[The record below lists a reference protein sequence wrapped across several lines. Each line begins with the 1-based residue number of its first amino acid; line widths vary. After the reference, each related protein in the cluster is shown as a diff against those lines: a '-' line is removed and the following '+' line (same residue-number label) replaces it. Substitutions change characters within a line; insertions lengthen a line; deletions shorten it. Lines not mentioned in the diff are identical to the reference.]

1 MDIYKAKD
9 LLPIIKAH
17 AEGKTIQYYSRTAF
31 NSTWKD
37 CESEDIDFEDE
48 DYEYRIKPEPSY
60 RPFANAEECWQ
71 EMLKHHP
78 FGYIYFASEKLYH
91 NIIMLAPEQGA
102 HEAYIRIGNFTV
114 RGLEEAFRVCTFADG
129 TPFGIKEEKQL

>member
-48 DYEYRIKPEPSY
+48 DYEYRIKPEPKY
-60 RPFANAEECWQ
+60 RPFKDAEECWT
-71 EMLKHHP
+71 EMLKHQP
-78 FGYIYFASEKLYH
+78 FGWISFNDGEKDYRQ
-91 NIIMLAPEQGA
+91 NIIAIYKKGVILDLDDTTQKFEDCFKGM
-102 HEAYIRIGNFTV
+102 I
-114 RGLEEAFRVCTFADG
+114 FADG
-129 TPFGIKEEKQL
+129 TPFGVKVEE

>member
-48 DYEYRIKPEPSY
+48 DYEYRIKPEPKY
-60 RPFANAEECWQ
+60 RPFKDAEECWK
-71 EMLKHHP
+71 EMQKHQP
-78 FGYIYFASEKLYH
+78 FGWLRFENKDDGYIHFYKIRNIGIYFDSTSITFEK
-91 NIIMLAPEQGA
+91 
-102 HEAYIRIGNFTV
+102 
-114 RGLEEAFRVCTFADG
+114 AFEYYTFVDG
-129 TPFGIKEEKQL
+129 TPFGIKVEE

>member
-48 DYEYRIKPEPSY
+48 DYEYRIKPEPKY
-60 RPFANAEECWQ
+60 RPFKDAEECWK
-71 EMLKHHP
+71 EMQKHQP
-78 FGYIYFASEKLYH
+78 FGWIKFKSKEDGYIHFETIKNDGIFFDSLSLTFK
-91 NIIMLAPEQGA
+91 
-102 HEAYIRIGNFTV
+102 EA
-114 RGLEEAFRVCTFADG
+114 LEYYTFIDN
-129 TPFGIKEEKQL
+129 TSFGIKVEE